1 MKLILRSLNPIDN
14 KSIPVLKDAATSAVY
29 GSRAAFGVVII
40 TTKQGAAGTPRVNYN
55 NNLRFTAPLGLPT
68 MMDSHTIALYYN
80 EAAANAGQNA
90 VFSDEVM
97 ERIVQDTNSEID
109 YRTITKLDCPAFR

>member
-1 MKLILRSLNPIDN
+1 MDFSRVLFRSGTIGQGYNSSDLILIDGMEGNLRSLNPNDVE
-14 KSIPVLKDAATSAVY
+14 SITVLKDAAAAAVY

-68 MMDSHTIALYYN
+68 MMDSHTFALYY
-80 EAAANAGQNA
+80 
-90 VFSDEVM
+90 
-97 ERIVQDTNSEID
+97 
-109 YRTITKLDCPAFR
+109 

>member
-68 MMDSHTIALYYN
+68 MMDSHTFALYFN

-90 VFSDEVM
+90 VFGVDVLG
-97 ERIVQDTNSEID
+97 RIYHYMIGDID
-109 YRTITKLDCPAFR
+109 Y